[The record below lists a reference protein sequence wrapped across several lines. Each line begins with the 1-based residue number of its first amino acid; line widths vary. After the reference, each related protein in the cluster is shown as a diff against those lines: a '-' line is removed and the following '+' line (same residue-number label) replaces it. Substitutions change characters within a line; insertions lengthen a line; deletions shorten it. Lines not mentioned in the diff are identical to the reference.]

1 MENKYKVLFFLVL
14 GILIGLLISG
24 STYLIIRNNQKYEEP
39 TVDTTINTSNQEEII
54 TSNEILDDREEI
66 KSNSDNSTTES
77 NTTIKKETSTKVTSN
92 KATSPTSNKQVTTSD
107 SNTITS
113 QDRVVIS
120 YLEDKSNEISSKI
133 SDGTYKEKAKAI
145 FIEVVDFLFYNGQ
158 IKGHTF
164 NSLTGRAKLEVIK
177 IALKIENKIE
187 EKWPGLLDELVSKY
201 TNVKTKIVD
210 LYTTKTNE
218 YCASHSDVF
227 YEVRQ
232 YYEKMKSS
240 FKYSFNLIKEKAS
253 DIYINKIKG

>member
-24 STYLIIRNNQKYEEP
+24 STYLIIRDNQKYEEP

-54 TSNEILDDREEI
+54 TSNETLDDREEI

-145 FIEVVDFLFYNGQ
+145 
-158 IKGHTF
+158 
-164 NSLTGRAKLEVIK
+164 
-177 IALKIENKIE
+177 
-187 EKWPGLLDELVSKY
+187 EKSVHG
-201 TNVKTKIVD
+201 
-210 LYTTKTNE
+210 
-218 YCASHSDVF
+218 
-227 YEVRQ
+227 
-232 YYEKMKSS
+232 EK
-240 FKYSFNLIKEKAS
+240 
-253 DIYINKIKG
+253 